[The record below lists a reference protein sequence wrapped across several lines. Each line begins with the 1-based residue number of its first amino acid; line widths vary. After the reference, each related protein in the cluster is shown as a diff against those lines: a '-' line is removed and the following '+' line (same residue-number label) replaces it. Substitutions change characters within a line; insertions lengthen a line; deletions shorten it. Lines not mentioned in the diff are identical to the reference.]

1 MLLSK
6 EIQAEVSIRR
16 LRNCRLFDGMDDIKL
31 GEVLS
36 LCSWQHLEV
45 GQNAAGRSQDTFF
58 IVCQGKMR
66 ISALSPN
73 GRELHIADFSQG
85 GHFGVVSVMGTSA
98 ASLQAQALIP
108 SVLAC
113 LTRTNFVKLV
123 QGDSVLRGFLLEAQ
137 QAATEHLISRLVEL
151 GTFRISG
158 RLYSYL
164 IDLAVQAGI
173 ENNRSVISPAPRHLQ
188 LAARVAA
195 SREEVSREMARLG
208 KQGLITSTRRALVI
222 NNVELLEQRL
232 RTL

>member
-16 LRNCRLFDGMDDIKL
+16 LRNCRLFDGMDDLRL
-31 GEVLS
+31 GEIVN
-36 LCSWQHLEV
+36 LCSWQHLET
-45 GQNAAGRSQDTFF
+45 GQNATGKSQDTFF

-66 ISALSPN
+66 ISALSQN

-85 GHFGVVSVMGTSA
+85 GHFGVVSVIGASA

-113 LTRTNFVKLV
+113 LTRANFVKLV
-123 QGDSVLRGFLLEAQ
+123 QGEPVLGGFLLEAQ

-164 IDLAVQAGI
+164 MELARQAGI
-173 ENNRSVISPAPRHLQ
+173 ENNRAVISPAPRHLQ

-195 SREEVSREMARLG
+195 SREEVSREMARLA
-208 KQGLITSTRRALVI
+208 KQGLITSSRQAIVI
-222 NNVELLEQRL
+222 NDVALLEQRL
-232 RTL
+232 NTL